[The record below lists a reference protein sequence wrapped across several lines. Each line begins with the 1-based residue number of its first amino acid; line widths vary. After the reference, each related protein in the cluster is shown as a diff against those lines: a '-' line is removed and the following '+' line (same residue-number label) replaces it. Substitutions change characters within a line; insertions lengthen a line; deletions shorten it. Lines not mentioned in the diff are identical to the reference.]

1 MDPSIFTLIR
11 LGFLTLPCRFGWGNF
26 VRLNAMLDAS
36 GAMQREALGTKGDM
50 WSVEAFAIK
59 STARGKGIGSKL
71 LTKLM
76 HERMRAAG
84 ATRLI
89 LMTQEEMAHRLYLRL
104 GFIDVDVRPLEL
116 KDGVQIPNWT
126 MEWRP

>member
-1 MDPSIFTLIR
+1 
-11 LGFLTLPCRFGWGNF
+11 
-26 VRLNAMLDAS
+26 
-36 GAMQREALGTKGDM
+36 M

-104 GFIDVDVRPLEL
+104 GFTDVDVRPLEL